1 MIILNEKF
9 MRLAIKLADKGKGK
23 VNPNPLVGAVIVK
36 NEKVIGSGYHEVCG
50 ESHAEVNAF
59 NHLTENCE
67 GADIYITLEPCSHY
81 GRTPPCVDKIIEMG
95 ISKVYIGVLDPNP
108 LVAGKGITKLRLAG
122 IEVEVGILEDECIR
136 QQEVFRKYITTKKPF
151 VLYKSAMSLDGKIA
165 TKHGESM
172 WISSEESMKE
182 VQELRNYLMGIM
194 IGVDTI
200 IADNPR
206 LTCRLNG
213 GRNPIR
219 IVVDSKLRIPRW
231 ANVLTDEFSKDT
243 IIATTNLCCKVYK
256 KELMANGIKVIE
268 TSSKRGKVNLEELM
282 RKLGKLGI
290 DGILLEGG
298 STVAYSAISEE
309 IVDKIQFYIAPK
321 IIGGNAKSAV
331 EGLGIEKLIDAFAL
345 ENISVRKCDV
355 DVVIEGYLKRGE

>member
-1 MIILNEKF
+1 MNEKF

-36 NEKVIGSGYHEVCG
+36 NKKVIGSGYHEVCG
-50 ESHAEVNAF
+50 EGHAEVNAF
-59 NHLTENCE
+59 NSLTENCD
-67 GADIYITLEPCSHY
+67 GAEMYVTLEPCSHF
-81 GRTPPCVDKIIEMG
+81 GKTPPCADKIIEMG
-95 ISKVYIGVLDPNP
+95 ISKVYIGALDPNS
-108 LVAGKGITKLRLAG
+108 LVAGRGVTKLRLAG
-122 IEVEVGILEDECIR
+122 IEVEVGVLEDECIR

-172 WISSEESMKE
+172 WISSEKSREE

-194 IGVDTI
+194 VGVDTV

-213 GRNPIR
+213 RRNPIR
-219 IVVDSKLRIPRW
+219 IVVDSKLRVPRW
-231 ANVLTDEFSKDT
+231 ANVLTDGFSRDT
-243 IIATTNLCCKVYK
+243 IIATTDLCSRDYK
-256 KELMANGIKVIE
+256 KELIEIGIRVIE
-268 TSSKRGKVNLEELM
+268 TRNKRGKVNLEELT
-282 RKLGKLGI
+282 RKLGELGI

-298 STVAYSAISEE
+298 STLAYSAISEG
-309 IVDKIQFYIAPK
+309 IVDKVQFYIAPK
-321 IIGGNAKSAV
+321 IIGGKAKSAV
-331 EGLGIEKLIDAFAL
+331 DGLGIEKLADAFEL
-345 ENISVRKCDV
+345 ENISTRKCDV